1 VGRDQK
7 ADIALRSSLRLKS
20 TVLTGPTPEA
30 PARRAATPKAAVG
43 SADYLFHLLSVV
55 SQLRD
60 AELDRR
66 LQPLQL
72 NVGRYRALALID
84 AFAPCTMSLVAS
96 HIPLDRTTISRT
108 IDHLV
113 RAGWVARTKASEDRR
128 QVFVDLTAEGAELF
142 RQARDVVS
150 AHNATLIDG
159 VSDELQAQ
167 IIAAQL
173 MLAAK
178 LEPRGGQ
185 FVDRQS
191 DSSASLSKTA
201 MVS

>member
-1 VGRDQK
+1 M
-7 ADIALRSSLRLKS
+7 A
-20 TVLTGPTPEA
+20 A
-30 PARRAATPKAAVG
+30 PRAAVG
-43 SADYLFHLLSVV
+43 SADYLFHLLTVV

-72 NVGRYRALALID
+72 NVGRYRALAMID
-84 AFAPCTMSLVAS
+84 AFGPCTMSLFAS
-96 HIPLDRTTISRT
+96 HSPLDRTTLSRT

-113 RAGWVARTKASEDRR
+113 RAGWVARSKDSEDRR
-128 QVFVDLTAEGAELF
+128 QVFIDLTPEGAEIF
-142 RQARDVVS
+142 SRARDIVS
-150 AHNATLIDG
+150 AHNATLIEG
-159 VSDELQAQ
+159 VDDELQAQ
-167 IIAAQL
+167 IIAAEL

-191 DSSASLSKTA
+191 ESGASLSKTA
-201 MVS
+201 IVS